1 MSEYG
6 NFTFFTILF
15 VAVWIVLNS
24 VCQVSIK
31 TGVLQL
37 KEIQDPMKIFEK
49 SNIPNIVTNKYIVL
63 GFILYLISTVF
74 WFGALTKLDISVLS
88 PMGSLIF
95 IMTALMALVFLNE
108 KISPMRWGAIFIIV
122 IGVYLLM
129 RS

>member
-1 MSEYG
+1 MNEYS
-6 NFTFFTILF
+6 NLTFFTILF
-15 VAVWIVLNS
+15 VAVWILLNS

-37 KEIQDPMKIFEK
+37 KEIQDPTKIFEK
-49 SNIPNIVTNKYIVL
+49 QNIPNIVTNKYIVF
-63 GFILYLISTVF
+63 GFILYLLSTVF
-74 WFGALTKLDISVLS
+74 WFGALTKLDVSVLS

-122 IGVYLLM
+122 IGVYLLV